1 LKMEK
6 KIILYPLNKK
16 TIDNET
22 LVDDLPSVKLL
33 GKRLSDGRE
42 GWFYFS
48 PILGSYHT
56 IIPDW
61 VKKGDEVEFFEETE
75 KGELRSL
82 LFPGIK
88 VASGSVTRLLL
99 EDGNILLFSNIAGV
113 HQTFH
118 LLKPKELE
126 AINEIII
133 DQVYLEESCPRCG
146 SANVF
151 HNTQSS
157 TERLFSKCLN
167 CKYDWKGKIQ
177 SELILVKKQMEQ
189 KVINEM
195 ERHSSLKEFLLN
207 LPKDDST
214 PPSTF

>member
-1 LKMEK
+1 LIMEK

-16 TIDNET
+16 TIDNKT
-22 LVDDLPSVKLL
+22 LIDDLPSVKLW

-61 VKKGDEVEFFEETE
+61 VNKGDEVEFFEETE

-126 AINEIII
+126 DINEIII

-146 SANVF
+146 SVNVF

-167 CKYDWKGKIQ
+167 CNYDWKGKIQ
-177 SELILVKKQMEQ
+177 SELILVKKQMEEE
-189 KVINEM
+189 VINEL
-195 ERHSSLKEFLLN
+195 ERHSRLREFLLN